1 MIDIDAEYD
10 ILWGKGEKEEIC
22 AMFYHAKNGNVK
34 IDNTDMDYI
43 SFGNGKKTLIM
54 IPGLGDGLKT
64 AKGMAVP
71 FAILYRSFAKDYTV
85 YVFSRKNRLEEGYST
100 RDMARD
106 LHRAMLQLGIGNA
119 DIVGVSQ
126 GGMIAQYLAIDFP
139 DVVNKLVLVVTLA
152 KQNAVIQGVI
162 PSWIKMAQEGDY
174 KSLMIDTAEKS
185 YTEKRLKQYRPF
197 YPLMGSVGKP
207 KDFKRF
213 LIMAKACIEHDV
225 YDELDKI
232 KAPTFIIGGDCDKI
246 VGGKA
251 SEELAECIHGAK
263 LKMYHGFGHGVYEE
277 AKDFN
282 QVVLEYLR

>member
-1 MIDIDAEYD
+1 MVIDIVMKCD
-10 ILWGKGEKEEIC
+10 ILWKKGKRVIF
-22 AMFYHAKNGNVK
+22 MFYHAKNGNVK
-34 IDNTDMDYI
+34 INNTDMDYI
-43 SFGNGKKTLIM
+43 SFGNGKKTLVM

-64 AKGMAVP
+64 AKGMAIP

-85 YVFSRKNRLEEGYST
+85 YVFSRKNQLEEGYST

-106 LHRAMLQLGIGNA
+106 VHKVMKQLGIYGA

-139 DVVNKLVLVVTLA
+139 EVVNKLVLVVTLA
-152 KQNAVIQGVI
+152 RQNEVIQGVI
-162 PSWIKMAQEGDY
+162 PKWIKMAQENDY
-174 KSLMIDTAEKS
+174 KGIMIDTAEKS
-185 YTEKRLKQYRPF
+185 YTEQRLKQYRPF
-197 YPLMGSVGKP
+197 YSILGSVGKP
-207 KDFKRF
+207 KDFTRF
-213 LIMAKACIEHDV
+213 LIMAKACIEHDA

-246 VGGKA
+246 VSGKA
-251 SEELAECIHGAK
+251 SEEIAARVKGAR

-282 QVVLEYLR
+282 QVVLEYLD